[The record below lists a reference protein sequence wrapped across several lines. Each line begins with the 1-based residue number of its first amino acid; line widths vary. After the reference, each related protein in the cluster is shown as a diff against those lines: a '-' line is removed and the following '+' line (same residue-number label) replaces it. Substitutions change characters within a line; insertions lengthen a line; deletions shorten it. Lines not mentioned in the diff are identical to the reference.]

1 MKVVLHITWGSRA
14 VRYILSTC
22 CPLIKHKHP
31 ELYLSYSE
39 QMYQHLP
46 VAYHLGVRILEFR

>member
-1 MKVVLHITWGSRA
+1 MKVALHITWGSRA
-14 VRYILSTC
+14 VRYILSTR

-31 ELYLSYSE
+31 EVNCYSE

-46 VAYHLGVRILEFR
+46 VAYHLGVCILEFR